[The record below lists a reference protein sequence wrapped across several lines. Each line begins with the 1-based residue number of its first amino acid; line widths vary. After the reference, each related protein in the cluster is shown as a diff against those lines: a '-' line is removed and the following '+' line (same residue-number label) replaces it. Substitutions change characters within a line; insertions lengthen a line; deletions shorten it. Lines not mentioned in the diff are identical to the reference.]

1 MKIKFLLAGLL
12 GMISITA
19 LAQKGELS
27 NAQKSLEQFESL
39 SSANAKEFAKKS
51 LNEAKNSIDKASAND
66 KTAALPQTYALKAA
80 IYSALSNQ
88 DTIATTSLPLY
99 TTAEEAYNKA
109 IELDTKGEFKA
120 ITDPTKMNLA
130 QYKLTQGV
138 NEFRDKKYDLAYVS
152 FDRYRQYTPEDTNA
166 IYYTGLAAANMGNL
180 DAAIAQYKKLVTT
193 KYSKNDI
200 AYFDLSNFYLNK
212 KDTVAALEAVTQG
225 IAKYPTNMDLKK
237 RQIEIYL
244 QTGRQQEV
252 LSQIQSAIA
261 ADPKNKTLYYYA
273 GITYGQFAD
282 ALTQEIKALKDPAA
296 KAKLKGQRA
305 EQLTKAAEMYKKALE
320 IDPGFFDANLNMGYV
335 LLTPAIELYNET
347 NKLPANKQK
356 EFDAGIAKSKEMFAA
371 AKPYLLKAVE
381 IDPKSTDAL
390 TNLRTYYLGVQDT
403 TNANEIKKRID
414 ALQ

>member
-1 MKIKFLLAGLL
+1 MKIKFLLAGFL

-19 LAQKGELS
+19 FAQKGEL
-27 NAQKSLEQFESL
+27 NTAQKGFEQFQSL
-39 SSANAKEFAKKS
+39 ISANATAFAKK
-51 LNEAKNSIDKASAND
+51 NITEAKNAIDKAAAND
-66 KTAALPQTYALKAA
+66 KTAALPQTYALKGA
-80 IYSALSNQ
+80 IYSALSLL
-88 DTIATTSLPLY
+88 DSIPTTSLPLY
-99 TTAEEAYNKA
+99 TTADEAYNKA
-109 IELDTKGEFKA
+109 KELDTKGEFKTL
-120 ITDPTKMNLA
+120 IESTTLNLA

-138 NEFRDKKYDLAYVS
+138 NEFRDKKYDLAFNS

-166 IYYTGLAAANMGNL
+166 IYYTGLAAANMGNM

-193 KYSKNDI
+193 NYSKNDVT
-200 AYFDLSNFYLNK
+200 YLDLSNFYLNK
-212 KDTVAALEAVTQG
+212 KDTVGALSTVTQG
-225 IAKYPTNMDLKK
+225 IAKYPANQDLKK

-282 ALTQEIKALKDPAA
+282 ALTKEIKALKDPAA
-296 KAKLKGQRA
+296 KAKLQA
-305 EQLTKAAEMYKKALE
+305 EKTEHLNKAAEMYKKALE

-335 LLTPAIELYNET
+335 LLAPAIDLYNET
-347 NKLPANKQK
+347 NKLPASKQK

-390 TNLRTYYLGVQDT
+390 SNLRTYYLGIQDT
-403 TNANEIKKRID
+403 TNATEIKKRID

>member
-27 NAQKSLEQFESL
+27 NAQKALEQFESL
-39 SSANAKEFAKKS
+39 SSANAGAFAKKS
-51 LNEAKNSIDKASAND
+51 LTEAKTAIDKAAAND
-66 KTAALPQTYALKAA
+66 KTAALPQTYALKGA
-80 IYSALSNQ
+80 IYSTLSNQ

-109 IELDTKGEFKA
+109 IELDTKGEFKS

-193 KYSKNDI
+193 KYSKSDI